1 MGHPTPPAW
10 YVISLRPQGGHDALR
25 RAARRHGAGL
35 LALSPWRI
43 RRCDDNAT
51 RAALRDALACPIVVF
66 TSPAAVAEAHA
77 LQPLH
82 ARAGQVWLAVGAGTA
97 AALRRAGVEH
107 VSFPARMDS
116 EGLLSLPELADIRG
130 TRLGFVTA
138 PDGRNLL
145 VPTLEARGADVR
157 RAEVYRRE
165 PIPLGARAL
174 DALAALHAPA
184 CLLLSSGGAL
194 QEVLAQLPDPLA
206 KRLGAMPVVAASE
219 RLANGARDAGFAH
232 VVLAEGPRPAQLVKA
247 ACTLCPDGIR

>member
-43 RRCDDNAT
+43 RRCDDDAT
-51 RAALRDALACPIVVF
+51 RAALRDALACPTVVF
-66 TSPAAVAEAHA
+66 TSPAAVSEAHA
-77 LQPLH
+77 LQPLREH
-82 ARAGQVWLAVGAGTA
+82 TGQAWLAVGSGTA
-97 AALRRAGVEH
+97 AALRRAGIER

-116 EGLLSLPELADIRG
+116 EGLLSLPELADLDG
-130 TRLGFVTA
+130 KALGFVTA

-145 VPTLEARGADVR
+145 VPTLESRGARVH

-165 PIPLGARAL
+165 SIPLSARSREAF
-174 DALAALHAPA
+174 AALQAPA

-194 QEVLAQLPDPLA
+194 QRVLAQLPDPLA
-206 KRLGAMPVVAASE
+206 ARLRSLPVVAASE
-219 RLANGARDAGFAH
+219 RLLDAAHEAGFAQ
-232 VVLAEGPRPAQLVKA
+232 VVLADGPRPAQLMKA
-247 ACTLCPDGIR
+247 ACTISRTGIR